1 MSWEIVPFE
10 SLKGKTF
17 KNIIIN
23 KTNDSISFITDDN
36 KWYIMNHKQECCESV
51 YLKEIDN
58 DISLLVGSEILL
70 AEHRTNE
77 SDIQPGDELYNDYNY
92 TSQTWSFY
100 TLRTMSSTCTISW
113 HGASNGYYSE
123 EVDLKLYVD
132 ERQNQT
138 QKISEYIISYQAS
151 FDKYE
156 NQLIDYFLEIIKSI
170 PVEIHWYTINWYPKC
185 QNVSRIKNIHFSI
198 LNPKSD
204 LIEYKLYFDEQ
215 KSIKIDRI
223 IHFDDLS
230 IEKIV
235 NKDIT
240 WPDVEFIEEFLY
252 RYGRFE

>member
-23 KTNDSISFITDDN
+23 KTKDSISFITDDN

-58 DISLLVGSEILL
+58 DISLLIGSEILL
-70 AEHRTNE
+70 AEHRTND
-77 SDIQPGDELYNDYNY
+77 SVIQPGSELYDDYNY

-100 TLRTMSSTCTISW
+100 TLRTMSNTCTISW
-113 HGASNGYYSE
+113 HGASNGCYSE

-132 ERQNQT
+132 ERQNQI
-138 QKISEYIISYQAS
+138 QKISEYISYRAG

-170 PVEIHWYTINWYPKC
+170 PVEIYWYFINWYPKC
-185 QNVSRIKNIHFSI
+185 QNVSGIKNINFSI
-198 LNPKSD
+198 LNPNSD
-204 LIEYKLYFDEQ
+204 LIEYKLYFDDEG
-215 KSIKIDRI
+215 SLKIDRI
-223 IHFDDLS
+223 RHFDDLS